1 MNISRPIVDII
12 RARQSCR
19 SYSTRPLEPEKLQA
33 LSAYIDD
40 INTILPIKARIR
52 LVTHASANQAE
63 PVKLGTYGVIAGAS
77 LFLAGSIA
85 VQEEKAEILGYH
97 LEKVILFATGLGLAT
112 CWLGGS
118 FNRHDFQH
126 ALPLAAD
133 ETLAV
138 ISPVGY
144 GHEKHHL
151 LDKMIRFIAKSDRR
165 LPWSSL
171 FFISWPDQPLDPEQ
185 AGDFRQA
192 LDMVRLGP
200 SASNRQP
207 WRVIKDKQGYHFYL
221 MRTKGYI
228 RMPYDM
234 QRNDVGI
241 AMCHFELTAQAADLP
256 GKWCSG
262 GDAGALPDQPDG
274 MEYIATWR
282 LIAPNGC

>member
-1 MNISRPIVDII
+1 MTVSRPIVDII
-12 RARQSCR
+12 RTRQSCR
-19 SYSTRPLEPEKLQA
+19 SYSGRPVEDEKIRA
-33 LSAYIDD
+33 LTSYIDD
-40 INTILPIKARIR
+40 INATMPIKARIR
-52 LVTHASANQAE
+52 LVARKPANHAE
-63 PVKLGTYGVIAGAS
+63 PVKLGTYGVIAGAN
-77 LFLAGSIA
+77 LYLAGLINT
-85 VQEEKAEILGYH
+85 QEEKAEILGYD

-126 ALPLAAD
+126 VIPLAAD
-133 ETLAV
+133 EVIAI

-144 GHEKHHL
+144 AQEKHHL
-151 LDKMIRFIAKSDRR
+151 LDKMIRFIAKSGQR

-171 FFISWPDQPLDPEQ
+171 FFVRWPNQPLDPEQ

-207 WRVIKDKQGYHFYL
+207 WRIIKNNQGYHFYL

-228 RMPYDM
+228 RLPYDM

-241 AMCHFELTAQAADLP
+241 AMCHFELTAHAANLP
-256 GKWCSG
+256 GTWCS
-262 GDAGALPDQPDG
+262 AGEAVVLPEQPDG
-274 MEYIATWR
+274 MEYMATWR
-282 LIAPNGC
+282 LMAPNGC